1 LKRPLTQEER
11 NLVIW
16 LLQHSH
22 IDASFLLPQVD
33 HLNVASKCTCGC
45 PTIDFGLDGFPVERR
60 GEGLVSDWL
69 AEIDGELVGVMLF
82 QSNDRISSLEIYS
95 LGGKLE
101 EKAQLSGK
109 PFALPAI
116 ESMKGA

>member
-1 LKRPLTQEER
+1 M
-11 NLVIW
+11 
-16 LLQHSH
+16 
-22 IDASFLLPQVD
+22 
-33 HLNVASKCTCGC
+33 
-45 PTIDFGLDGFPVERR
+45 

-69 AEIDGELVGVMLF
+69 AEVDGELVGVMLF

-101 EKAQLSGK
+101 ASAQVSGK
-109 PFALPAI
+109 PFTLPAI